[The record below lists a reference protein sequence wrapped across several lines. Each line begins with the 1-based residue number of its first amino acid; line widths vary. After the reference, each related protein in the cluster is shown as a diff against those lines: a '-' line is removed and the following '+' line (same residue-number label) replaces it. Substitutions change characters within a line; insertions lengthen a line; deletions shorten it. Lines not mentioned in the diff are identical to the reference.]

1 MKKFE
6 IKKVTLEDIDQSLKI
21 SRETFLETF
30 ASFNSKENMAKYINR
45 QMSYEKIS
53 SELVNPD
60 SKFYFALFRDTII
73 GYLKLNFGK
82 SQTEVKKMNSVEIER
97 IYVLKKYHGE
107 NVGQLLLKKAI
118 EAGLSINADFIW
130 LGVWEK
136 NIQAIKFYEKN
147 GFVRFEQH
155 IFKLGN
161 DNQTDIMMKMEIG
174 KK

>member
-6 IKKVTLEDIDQSLKI
+6 IKKVTLEDIDQLLKI

-82 SQTEVKKMNSVEIER
+82 SQTEVKKNE
-97 IYVLKKYHGE
+97 
-107 NVGQLLLKKAI
+107 
-118 EAGLSINADFIW
+118 FC
-130 LGVWEK
+130 
-136 NIQAIKFYEKN
+136 
-147 GFVRFEQH
+147 
-155 IFKLGN
+155 
-161 DNQTDIMMKMEIG
+161 
-174 KK
+174 

>member
-1 MKKFE
+1 
-6 IKKVTLEDIDQSLKI
+6 
-21 SRETFLETF
+21 
-30 ASFNSKENMAKYINR
+30 
-45 QMSYEKIS
+45 
-53 SELVNPD
+53 
-60 SKFYFALFRDTII
+60 
-73 GYLKLNFGK
+73 
-82 SQTEVKKMNSVEIER
+82 MNSVEIER